1 MKLEIFDKSFLKAP
15 RNYIIQ
21 SMLAVFTLGVILYF
35 VEVMTH
41 AAIVAG
47 LGAST
52 FIAFAM
58 PHSITARPRR
68 LIGGHV
74 VGVICGL
81 LVYSLFFI
89 GPFAQLTIDYEH
101 VKWFAYALAVGLAM
115 FIMTITMTEHPP
127 GASTALGVAISGCE
141 IGTIFFVVLCVV
153 GLAVVK
159 RILRPF
165 LRDLF

>member
-1 MKLEIFDKSFLKAP
+1 MEIFDKSFLKSP
-15 RNYIIQ
+15 RNYIVQ
-21 SMLAVFTLGVILYF
+21 SILAMITLGIILYF
-35 VEVMTH
+35 VEIVTH

-68 LIGGHV
+68 LIGGHI

-81 LVYSLFFI
+81 SVYALFFG
-89 GPFAQLTIDYEH
+89 GPFEQLTLDYEP
-101 VKWFAYALAVGLAM
+101 VRWFAYALAVGLAM

-127 GASTALGVAISGCE
+127 GASTALGIAISGCE
-141 IGTIFFVVLCVV
+141 LGTIFFVILCVI
-153 GLAVVK
+153 GLTLVK
-159 RILRPF
+159 RVLRPF